1 MTRSTG
7 TPCAVNASALLPPA
21 GRSAEI
27 LQFASMNGL
36 CPALCMAFRNAIIP
50 HHRKPQLA
58 LNRPAVPEVSGWGR
72 ACDSP
77 VSRLRASPQKLNVYA
92 RDVLESDSM
101 STGQPGTKPVHRYIR
116 NTITAGFDLSGTVRR
131 SIGNAGPIHQE
142 RLLDTPG
149 TAVSSESPEDNESP
163 RYLAP

>member
-7 TPCAVNASALLPPA
+7 TLCAANAPALLPTA
-21 GRSAEI
+21 GRSVEV
-27 LQFASMNGL
+27 LQFASINGP
-36 CPALCMAFRNAIIP
+36 CPALCVAVGSAIIP
-50 HHRKPQLA
+50 HHRKRRLA
-58 LNRPAVPEVSGWGR
+58 LSRSAVPEVSGWGG
-72 ACDSP
+72 ACDSA

-101 STGQPGTKPVHRYIR
+101 STGQRRTKPVHRYIR

-149 TAVSSESPEDNESP
+149 TAVNSESPEDNESQ